1 MERRRRTTAGVVG
14 VVVGGLVVLSIIMG
28 LRSRTIPRPA
38 TPITPFTVSS
48 LRVAWTDD
56 TGASINSPPTVV
68 GDRVYVTNSA
78 GKVLAYPSTCP
89 LDSETCRPVWTAD
102 LRKASFGYGGPGA
115 GEGMVFAASSD
126 GRLVGYPQA
135 CGPGTC
141 APTWIARPGG
151 DLTAAAP
158 VVADG
163 RVYVGSDDGT
173 FSAYP
178 VRCSS
183 YPQPCPARWTARLR
197 GGYGRADWSGAQ
209 PVIADGVVYVG
220 STGGSLYAFPT
231 SCRVTCEPSRVLDL
245 SGPLANPLVLY
256 GDTLYVTAGQDL
268 DAIPTRCLATGASC
282 GPRWIGRATSLIVSM
297 PQIDDGNVFVGS
309 TDGTVSV
316 FPIACGGGGQMCDP
330 SWSIEGLGRLPNPT
344 VVNGVLFVGSTW
356 AVNELFAYDADCG
369 GAGGACE
376 PLWHYVSTDLGAFQ
390 QPQALTDDGTLIAVT
405 GDPIGGGPTGAG
417 GFIFGFRVP

>member
-1 MERRRRTTAGVVG
+1 
-14 VVVGGLVVLSIIMG
+14 MG
-28 LRSRTIPRPA
+28 
-38 TPITPFTVSS
+38 
-48 LRVAWTDD
+48 D
-56 TGASINSPPTVV
+56 
-68 GDRVYVTNSA
+68 
-78 GKVLAYPSTCP
+78 
-89 LDSETCRPVWTAD
+89 
-102 LRKASFGYGGPGA
+102 
-115 GEGMVFAASSD
+115 GMVFVASSD

-158 VVADG
+158 VVADD

-183 YPQPCPARWTARLR
+183 YPQPCSPLWTARMR
-197 GGYGRADWSGAQ
+197 GGYGRADLAGAQ
-209 PVIADGVVYVG
+209 PVVADGVVYVG

-231 SCRVTCEPSRVLDL
+231 SCRGTCEPSGVLDL
-245 SGPLANPLVLY
+245 PGPLANPLVLY

-309 TDGTVSV
+309 TDGRSRCFRSRV
-316 FPIACGGGGQMCDP
+316 M
-330 SWSIEGLGRLPNPT
+330 
-344 VVNGVLFVGSTW
+344 
-356 AVNELFAYDADCG
+356 
-369 GAGGACE
+369 AGGCASPRGRSRDSDACRI
-376 PLWHYVSTDLGAFQ
+376 PRS
-390 QPQALTDDGTLIAVT
+390 
-405 GDPIGGGPTGAG
+405 
-417 GFIFGFRVP
+417 